1 MDTRKDLREMAEEIL
16 NSVTVIYGFFI
27 LLSSSRP
34 DYEEIVDKEV
44 EKIVSLLWENILLK
58 R

>member
-1 MDTRKDLREMAEEIL
+1 MDTRKDLKLMAEEIL

-27 LLSSSRP
+27 LLSSSRT
-34 DYEEIVDKEV
+34 DYEEIVDMEV
-44 EKIVSLLWENILLK
+44 KKIVSLLRENILIK